1 MSHTVFKWKS
11 ELKNLVS
18 SINYNSQEE
27 DESCKGEGNSGVHEN
42 VVCQCDRKEK
52 QTEEFS

>member
-1 MSHTVFKWKS
+1 MSHTVLKWKS

-18 SINYNSQEE
+18 SINYNRQEE